1 VSGEVQRKVRES
13 DIHEVLEILKAEV
26 AKLREPAVT
35 RVSRQRD
42 PFKVLV
48 SCVISLRTK
57 DEVTGEAS
65 ARLFEAASTPGDMA
79 AIPESRIEKLIY
91 PAGFY
96 RVKARNIRELSRQIL
111 DRFDGKVPDT
121 LEELLTLPGVGRK
134 TANLVVSVGFGK
146 PGICVDT
153 HVHRISNRLGYVST
167 RTPKETEFALR
178 EKLPPEYW
186 IYFND
191 LLVTYGQNICTPLSP
206 FCSRCRLSHLC
217 SRVGV
222 ERSR

>member
-1 VSGEVQRKVRES
+1 LRES
-13 DIHEVLEILKAEV
+13 DIHEVLEILKTEV
-26 AKLREPAVT
+26 AKLREPAVA

-57 DEVTGEAS
+57 DEVTSEAS
-65 ARLFEAASTPGDMA
+65 ARLFEAASTPRDVAGL
-79 AIPESRIEKLIY
+79 PESRIEKLIY

-96 RVKARNIRELSRQIL
+96 RVKARNIREISRQIL
-111 DRFDGKVPDT
+111 NKFDGKVPDT
-121 LEELLTLPGVGRK
+121 IEELLTLPGVGRK

-167 RTPKETEFALR
+167 KTPKETEFALR
-178 EKLPPEYW
+178 KKLPPEYW

-191 LLVTYGQNICTPLSP
+191 LLVTYGQNICTPVSP